1 MNLFVLIIVVFS
13 LFPAVA
19 EDWPQYRGSQ
29 HNGSTGEEILSV
41 WPGSGLKPSWRAST
55 LNGFSSFAVAEG
67 FAATQLTKDG
77 NEALVVFSASTGC
90 VKWTTSLSKADF
102 GHDGGN
108 SGAKGNNG
116 GDGPRSTP
124 SIDKGN
130 IFVFSADFELFCFN
144 LKTGKTVW
152 RKSLLAEHKGSQ
164 IKWENAASPVVEG
177 EMVIVGGGGPGQSLL
192 AFQKESG
199 RLIWKVGTETVT
211 HATPT
216 VARIHGV
223 PQVIFFCVSGLVSV
237 EIETGKILWKQ
248 PYKFAVSTAAS
259 PIVDQD
265 VVFCSAGNGV
275 GGGAYKVSNVKGKW
289 NTDEIWRIPGNAHV
303 ANHWSTPV
311 LKDGHLYGMFSFKK
325 YGDGPLKCIEMRTG
339 KIKWEKEGFGAGN
352 VIRVRENI
360 LALTDYGELVLIGGN
375 SSVYKELARCKAVI
389 GKCWS
394 TPVVARGHIYVRS
407 TKEGACLRVTP

>member
-77 NEALVVFSASTGC
+77 NEALVVFSASTGD
-90 VKWTTSLSKADF
+90 VKWTASLSKADF

-108 SGAKGNNG
+108 AGAKGNNG

-144 LKTGKTVW
+144 LETGKTVW

-237 EIETGKILWKQ
+237 EIE
-248 PYKFAVSTAAS
+248 
-259 PIVDQD
+259 
-265 VVFCSAGNGV
+265 AG
-275 GGGAYKVSNVKGKW
+275 
-289 NTDEIWRIPGNAHV
+289 
-303 ANHWSTPV
+303 
-311 LKDGHLYGMFSFKK
+311 
-325 YGDGPLKCIEMRTG
+325 
-339 KIKWEKEGFGAGN
+339 
-352 VIRVRENI
+352 
-360 LALTDYGELVLIGGN
+360 
-375 SSVYKELARCKAVI
+375 
-389 GKCWS
+389 
-394 TPVVARGHIYVRS
+394 
-407 TKEGACLRVTP
+407 